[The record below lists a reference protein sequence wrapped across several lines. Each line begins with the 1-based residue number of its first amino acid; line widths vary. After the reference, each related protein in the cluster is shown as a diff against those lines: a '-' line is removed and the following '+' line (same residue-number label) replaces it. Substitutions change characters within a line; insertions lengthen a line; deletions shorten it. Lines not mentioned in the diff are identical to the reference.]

1 MSDQNG
7 AVGGGIR
14 FQQTVGVHYEMCCEC
29 NHLVIVIIVPKIW
42 FESTS
47 SVSFPQE
54 SFLQLL
60 FLQFLVNISAFC
72 SLTVV

>member
-29 NHLVIVIIVPKIW
+29 NRLVIVIIVPKIW